1 MPRVHV
7 PDEFAAD
14 PSSYVWGMVPE
25 IGAAAGAFSRAV
37 YENSLLSHREMEA
50 GRMRTAQING
60 CKLCLGMRAKRDLA
74 GHLARSGGNPAKA
87 VSERGDPAPDE
98 EFYAHVAHWRTWPGF
113 SERERLVIEYADR
126 LGTAPQSMDED
137 EAFWAKMRACFS
149 DAEIVDMTFS
159 IGSWMALG
167 RLTHVL
173 ELDGVCMPTMPSAA

>member
-14 PSSYVWGMVPE
+14 PSSHVWSMVPE

-50 GRMRTAQING
+50 GRIRTAQING

-74 GHLARSGGNPAKA
+74 GHLERSGGNPAKA

-98 EFYAHVAHWRTWPGF
+98 EFYAQVENWRTWAGF
-113 SERERLVIEYADR
+113 SERERLVIEGDVPSPLDPPPGCRFHTRCPFAVAR
-126 LGTAPQSMDED
+126 CREEEPLLREVGPG
-137 EAFWAKMRACFS
+137 RRVACHLI
-149 DAEIVDMTFS
+149 A
-159 IGSWMALG
+159 
-167 RLTHVL
+167 
-173 ELDGVCMPTMPSAA
+173 